1 MKFILTQC
9 DWTKMSIFLILT
21 GKSELILET
30 ERRKD
35 VKRAKIVKLTFCY
48 APKRCWKNRCHFQIN
63 NNLMKAKWGI
73 CELYVQQRSFLVK
86 KPLITKKYHLYV
98 NLTKKSAVASDE
110 IIQFGFSQRC
120 RFATIR

>member
-1 MKFILTQC
+1 MNEDEFILTQC

-35 VKRAKIVKLTFCY
+35 VKRAKIVELTFLL
-48 APKRCWKNRCHFQIN
+48 KRCWKNRCHFQIN
-63 NNLMKAKWGI
+63 NNLMNGGYAN
-73 CELYVQQRSFLVK
+73 CTSNSDLF
-86 KPLITKKYHLYV
+86 LYV
-98 NLTKKSAVASDE
+98 NFTKKSAVASDE